1 MTELEMKIEEVEA
14 DEFTDELGDEALDRT
29 EGAYSVP
36 GATNSWT
43 GCARAAAVR

>member
-29 EGAYSVP
+29 EGA
-36 GATNSWT
+36 
-43 GCARAAAVR
+43 RASTAAQFSACRQLTASR